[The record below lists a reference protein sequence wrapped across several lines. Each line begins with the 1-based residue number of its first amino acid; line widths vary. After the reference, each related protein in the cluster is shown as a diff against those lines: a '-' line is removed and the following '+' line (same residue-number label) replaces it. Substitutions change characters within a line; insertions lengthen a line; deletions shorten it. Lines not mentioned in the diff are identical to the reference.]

1 MKKDL
6 SNIKKAKYLLDRNHC
21 VAIPTETVYGLAANA
36 YSNQA
41 TSKIFKLKKRP
52 KSNPLIVHYSSIQD
66 LKKDCEINDN
76 FQKLYNRFCPGPITF
91 VLKLKRDSKISK
103 NVTNG
108 KKTLAVR
115 FPKNSVTRNLLS
127 CLKYP
132 LAAPSANIY
141 TQLSPVSKKDV
152 KEEFGNKIKFILDGG
167 NAKIGLE
174 STIINLVNKPQVLR
188 LGGIEIKKVSK
199 VLKKKLNYTKKKS
212 INVPGQSKFHYS
224 PGIPIRLN
232 VKKFYQDEAF
242 VLIQK
247 RKKFDRNHFYLS
259 KNKNLKEAGKNLYKT
274 LRKIKK
280 LKFQKIAVE
289 KIPNIGIGQTI
300 NDRLKRASK
309 R

>member
-1 MKKDL
+1 M
-6 SNIKKAKYLLDRNHC
+6 
-21 VAIPTETVYGLAANA
+21 
-36 YSNQA
+36 
-41 TSKIFKLKKRP
+41 
-52 KSNPLIVHYSSIQD
+52 
-66 LKKDCEINDN
+66 
-76 FQKLYNRFCPGPITF
+76 
-91 VLKLKRDSKISK
+91 
-103 NVTNG
+103 
-108 KKTLAVR
+108 
-115 FPKNSVTRNLLS
+115 
-127 CLKYP
+127 
-132 LAAPSANIY
+132 
-141 TQLSPVSKKDV
+141 
-152 KEEFGNKIKFILDGG
+152 
-167 NAKIGLE
+167 E
-174 STIINLVNKPQVLR
+174 STIINLINKPQVLR

-247 RKKFDRNHFYLS
+247 RKKFDRNYFYLS